1 MAIIDKFN
9 IIENHLTH
17 ESQKDIDSKIINYF
31 ENFITTDIKVLP
43 YDYIS
48 MASWFKMI
56 PKTNIHNIIITQIKS
71 YLTNCRNNIRSVIKR
86 QSFELSYLNKL
97 LKRFMNK
104 LDYIVNIVRE
114 NDDIIKIEC
123 IKYLSNLIITDS
135 IILMFLEET
144 IILFD
149 KDLKNDFKEFFN
161 FCKSIGSYDEMET
174 LNKMLK
180 TIGNIFKRDLI
191 NTMDIPLPE
200 NIKRLQN
207 ISNTINICIKVLNYF
222 DHIKEYQNKFI
233 SSLLLSFLEN
243 LNDII
248 KHNLLSEI
256 EFVFTQITKS
266 YNQLI
271 GTNEFDGKE
280 EILKNIAHNIMQVIS
295 KNLVEDKL
303 LQVFNII
310 RLTENIITNN
320 DMRSTIDSWISKLF
334 SQENIIIL
342 VNNMIDMYMMSDDD
356 NIELINKII
365 IYSSNTKEKDMF
377 IEKYYNNMIRRMMN
391 IIINYSK
398 LKDRINIETKILEFL
413 KQYFPEKLLYR
424 LNKVLADTR
433 QSIEDNVE
441 FNKLVSSSSNH
452 FVNKMKTITTSYNNW
467 DINQTEG
474 FITPTVVESLGTT
487 IMGKHLRNYTK
498 YYDMRYSMK
507 RMLYWFPH
515 FGEVSMNYM
524 NKELIVLPIQFMVI
538 ELFSNNDTIVLDEV
552 RNSGFFANYSR
563 KFVNDII
570 GSLVVSQLFKIIGNN
585 MVLQDSDFETNLIS
599 IFFTHSD
606 YADVWEQKRVE
617 EFVHSR
623 IEITTAM
630 INHIVKQKSLNLK
643 ELYQETNKNITIFQL
658 DEEMFNKSIQYMIKY
673 DYILCKN
680 DFVEKIFY

>member
-9 IIENHLTH
+9 IIENHLIQ

-48 MASWFKMI
+48 SVSWFKII
-56 PKTNIHNIIITQIKS
+56 PKTKIHNIVITQIKS

-104 LDYIVNIVRE
+104 LDYIVHIVRE
-114 NDDIIKIEC
+114 NNDMIKIEC

-161 FCKSIGSYDEMET
+161 FCKSISSYDEMET

-207 ISNTINICIKVLNYF
+207 TSNTINICIKVLNYF

-248 KHNLLSEI
+248 KHNSLSEI
-256 EFVFTQITKS
+256 EFVFTQVANS

-271 GTNEFDGKE
+271 TSNEFDGKE

-342 VNNMIDMYMMSDDD
+342 VNNMIDMYMMRDDD

-398 LKDRINIETKILEFL
+398 LKDRINIETKILEYL

-424 LNKVLADTR
+424 LNKVLIDTR
-433 QSIEDNVE
+433 QSIEDNID
-441 FNKLVSSSSNH
+441 FNKLVSNSSKQ
-452 FVNKMKTITTSYNNW
+452 FVNKMRTITTSYNNW

-474 FITPTVVESLGTT
+474 FITPTIVESLGTT
-487 IMGKHLRNYTK
+487 IMGRHLRNYTK
-498 YYDMRYSMK
+498 YYDTRYGMK

-515 FGEVSMNYM
+515 FGEVSLNYM
-524 NKELIVLPIQFMVI
+524 KKELILLPIQFMVI
-538 ELFSNNDTIVLDEV
+538 ELFTDIDMINLEEV
-552 RNSGFFANYSR
+552 RNSRFFANYSK

-570 GSLVVSQLFKIIGNN
+570 GSLVVSRLFKIIGNN
-585 MVLQDSDFETNLIS
+585 MMLQDSDFETNLIS

-606 YADVWEQKRVE
+606 YADVWEQKRIE
-617 EFVHSR
+617 EFVHTR

-630 INHIVKQKSLNLK
+630 INHIVKQKSLNIK
-643 ELYQETNKNITIFQL
+643 ELFQETNKNIRIFQL
-658 DEEMFNKSIQYMIKY
+658 DEEIFNKSIQYMIKY
-673 DYILCKN
+673 DYISCEN